1 MNMIADKLI
10 VDDGGA
16 PALLGARSKETGEI
30 TFPAPQGLEAER
42 YDELPLKREGT
53 LWSFT
58 VQRFPPKEPYIGEKD
73 MAKFKPYAVGYVE
86 LPEQVIVETR
96 IDTDDVDNLQVGQKM
111 ELTILEFAQ
120 AADGTPLHTFAF
132 KPA

>member
-10 VDDGGA
+10 VEEGGA

-30 TFPAPQGLEAER
+30 TFPAPQGLEADR
-42 YDELPLKREGT
+42 FDELPLKREGT

-58 VQRFPPKEPYIGEKD
+58 IQRFPPKEPYLGEKD

-86 LPEQVIVETR
+86 LPDQVIVETR
-96 IDTDDVDNLQVGQKM
+96 IETDDFASLHVGQKM
-111 ELTILEFAQ
+111 ALTILEFAQ
-120 AADGTPLHTFAF
+120 ADDGSPLHTFAF
-132 KPA
+132 KPV

>member
-10 VDDGGA
+10 VEVDGA

-42 YDELPLKREGT
+42 YDELPLKKEGT
-53 LWSFT
+53 LWSYT
-58 VQRFPPKEPYIGEKD
+58 VQRFPPKEPYIGEQD
-73 MAKFKPYAVGYVE
+73 LAKFKPYAVGYVE
-86 LPEQVIVETR
+86 LADQVIVETR
-96 IDTDDVDNLQVGQKM
+96 IDTDDVDSLKVGQAM
-111 ELTILEFAQ
+111 ELSIIEFAQ
-120 AADGTPLHTFAF
+120 GEDGTPLHTFAF